1 MSNKTAYIIGNG
13 LSRKRGSLGALA
25 RDNNITTFGCNVL
38 FRNFPADYL
47 VANDALVIH
56 EIVRNDYTESK
67 CLFTDWNPISRVFH
81 EESLVESFT
90 NQGYTVIRGGNENL
104 GDMFSLYGWE
114 PTNTVYVLY
123 SQSIGTPYSKFTPVI
138 SEEASTGIHAIDAA
152 CQQGHTDIK
161 CIGFD
166 SVIEGTY
173 RNIYE
178 GTENYRR
185 DGEKYTPEKA
195 DLREK
200 HHSLIKKHYGKVD
213 IEYLS

>member
-1 MSNKTAYIIGNG
+1 MNTAYIIGNG
-13 LSRKRGSLGALA
+13 LSRKKHSLGTLA
-25 RDNNITTFGCNVL
+25 RDDNITTFGCNVL
-38 FRNFPADYL
+38 FRDFPADYL
-47 VANDALVIH
+47 IANDALVIY
-56 EIVRNDYTESK
+56 EIVRSDYTESK
-67 CLFTDWNPISRVFH
+67 CLFTDWNPISRIFH
-81 EESLVESFT
+81 EETLVESFV
-90 NQGYTVIRGGNENL
+90 NEGYTVTRGGNENR

-152 CQQGHTDIK
+152 CQEGFKDIK

-166 SVIEGTY
+166 SVTNGTY
-173 RNIYE
+173 RNVYE

-195 DLREK
+195 NLWK
-200 HHSLIKKHYGKVD
+200 QHHERIKEHYGDVSV
-213 IEYLS
+213 EYLP